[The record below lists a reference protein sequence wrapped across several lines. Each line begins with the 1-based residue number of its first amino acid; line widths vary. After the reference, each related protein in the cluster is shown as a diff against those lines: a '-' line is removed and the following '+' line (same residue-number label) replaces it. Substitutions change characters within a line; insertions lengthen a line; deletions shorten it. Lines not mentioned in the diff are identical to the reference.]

1 MLQIYDFSL
10 CFFRNETKYCRH
22 NTTVQKFLS
31 VLSGATK
38 NDFFFWRVWKKIRDW
53 ERQQIRDE
61 KEKKNNKFAKYK
73 LKYIWW
79 IISFFHIY
87 SLGISK
93 GGIIIGG
100 MCTQG
105 IYIRGHIVTCT
116 FTLQIRAYFFLSI
129 G

>member
-38 NDFFFWRVWKKIRDW
+38 NDFFLKSL
-53 ERQQIRDE
+53 E
-61 KEKKNNKFAKYK
+61 KNKRLRETTDKRRKGKKNNKFAKYK